1 MNLNMKS
8 HSKKEERCQNLELYL
23 MNSLPRGSLRKH
35 INVKSYSEENSK
47 NIKKMT
53 LFYDNVNYK
62 KRFQKKTLFVTKN
75 FKWAFGNLWLP
86 YKILDMKK
94 KN

>member
-8 HSKKEERCQNLELYL
+8 HSKKEERCQNLGLYL
-23 MNSLPRGSLRKH
+23 MNSLPRN

-47 NIKKMT
+47 NIRKMT

-62 KRFQKKTLFVTKN
+62 KRFQIRLFLAPK
-75 FKWAFGNLWLP
+75 FQMGIRKPLAPLQNLS
-86 YKILDMKK
+86 
-94 KN
+94 

>member
-47 NIKKMT
+47 NIRKMT
-53 LFYDNVNYK
+53 LFYGNVNYK
-62 KRFQKKTLFVTKN
+62 KRFQIRLFLSPK
-75 FKWAFGNLWLP
+75 FQMGIWKPLASLQNLR
-86 YKILDMKK
+86 
-94 KN
+94 